1 MTTPLILNRA
11 RQLVEPELRR
21 AVDTLCAELLL
32 PSRYH
37 FGWVET
43 DGSPSSAGSGKGLRP
58 ALAVLSAEAV
68 GAPTVVGLP
77 GAVAVELIH
86 NYSLIHDD
94 IIDGDTERRHR
105 TTVWAA
111 FGVDDAV
118 ISGDALH
125 TLAFQ
130 VLLADPTPERV
141 AATVRLAEATAAMLA
156 GQAADMAF
164 DDQPVVTLQDCLEME
179 AGKTGALLGY
189 SASVGAVLA
198 GAPDQQVAALDAYG
212 RSLGLA
218 FQAVDD
224 VLGIWGD
231 PVATGKAAGNDLR
244 ERKKSMPVAFVISA
258 GDGAAQELRALYDQP
273 GHLSDVDIER
283 ATQIIETAGGR
294 QRTEQEAQTHLT
306 AALAALEGA
315 GLVDESVE
323 ELHGLA
329 NFVATRNH

>member
-156 GQAADMAF
+156 G
-164 DDQPVVTLQDCLEME
+164 
-179 AGKTGALLGY
+179 
-189 SASVGAVLA
+189 
-198 GAPDQQVAALDAYG
+198 APDHQVAALDAYG

-231 PVATGKAAGNDLR
+231 PTATGKAAGNDLR
-244 ERKKSMPVAFVISA
+244 ERKKSMPVAFVMSA
-258 GDGAAQELRALYDQP
+258 GDEAAQELRALYDQP

>member
-1 MTTPLILNRA
+1 
-11 RQLVEPELRR
+11 
-21 AVDTLCAELLL
+21 
-32 PSRYH
+32 
-37 FGWVET
+37 
-43 DGSPSSAGSGKGLRP
+43 
-58 ALAVLSAEAV
+58 
-68 GAPTVVGLP
+68 
-77 GAVAVELIH
+77 VELIH
-86 NYSLIHDD
+86 NYSLVHDD